1 MAHPTP
7 TRRATLGAAFI
18 AALAEATGYRP
29 AAAQWGAAAAGPAGG
44 SATPAH
50 RPTRMISPAAAGSGP
65 DVAARLFAEGFSRR
79 RGHPV
84 AVENRPGGV
93 GAVAADAFTQARPGE
108 ALLSAMCDLLTVAP
122 LTEAHTPY
130 AEAANFVPIST
141 MATDLMALSVPA
153 SMPVRTLAE
162 FVDYARAR
170 PGALNWHAT
179 QSTALYIALNA
190 FLRRHGLDM
199 TYVAFRGTPPALLD
213 LAGGRIH
220 AVVGPLAATLPLARD
235 GRIRMLA
242 IPSHT
247 RAAAAPELPT
257 AAEAGFPDLWVEG
270 FVGLFGWRGMPEVAR
285 EAFSADARAVL
296 AEPALVERYAASGLL
311 ARGSTPRGF
320 EEALEE
326 HRGRWAALAREFGAA
341 PRG

>member
-1 MAHPTP
+1 
-7 TRRATLGAAFI
+7 
-18 AALAEATGYRP
+18 
-29 AAAQWGAAAAGPAGG
+29 
-44 SATPAH
+44 
-50 RPTRMISPAAAGSGP
+50 
-65 DVAARLFAEGFSRR
+65 
-79 RGHPV
+79 
-84 AVENRPGGV
+84 
-93 GAVAADAFTQARPGE
+93 
-108 ALLSAMCDLLTVAP
+108 
-122 LTEAHTPY
+122 
-130 AEAANFVPIST
+130 
-141 MATDLMALSVPA
+141 
-153 SMPVRTLAE
+153 
-162 FVDYARAR
+162 
-170 PGALNWHAT
+170 
-179 QSTALYIALNA
+179 
-190 FLRRHGLDM
+190 M

-220 AVVGPLAATLPLARD
+220 VVVGPLAATLPLARD

-242 IPSHT
+242 IPIHA

-270 FVGLFGWRGMPEVAR
+270 FVGLFGWRGMPEAAR

-326 HRGRWAALAREFGAA
+326 HRGRWAALAREFGAV